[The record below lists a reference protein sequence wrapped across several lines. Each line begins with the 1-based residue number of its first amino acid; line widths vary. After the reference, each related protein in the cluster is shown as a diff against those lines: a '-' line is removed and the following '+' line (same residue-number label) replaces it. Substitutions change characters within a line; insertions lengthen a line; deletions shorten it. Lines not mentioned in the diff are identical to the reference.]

1 MRWIALAAATLL
13 GAAAA
18 GWRVRPPAARDAA
31 PAAAPAP
38 APAASAS
45 DRARAAPPALT
56 PAPAYAPP
64 SRPLAK
70 ALPPMKVKPG
80 GTSWNPDPATKPAP
94 VEAQRGLMAKPDG
107 SIIETP
113 ITANFREGLN

>member
-1 MRWIALAAATLL
+1 MTPRMRWIALAAATLL
-13 GAAAA
+13 GAAA
-18 GWRVRPPAARDAA
+18 GWRARPPTARDAA
-31 PAAAPAP
+31 PAGAPAL
-38 APAASAS
+38 APAAPAS

-94 VEAQRGLMAKPDG
+94 VEAQRGGPDIAG
-107 SIIETP
+107 AQPLRPPPSASP
-113 ITANFREGLN
+113 

>member
-1 MRWIALAAATLL
+1 MTPRMHWIALAAATLL

-18 GWRVRPPAARDAA
+18 GWRARPPTARDAA
-31 PAAAPAP
+31 PAGARRSPRRAGVRSCAPP
-38 APAASAS
+38 
-45 DRARAAPPALT
+45 PPALT

-94 VEAQRGLMAKPDG
+94 VEAQRGGPDIAG
-107 SIIETP
+107 AQPLRPPPSASP
-113 ITANFREGLN
+113 

>member
-13 GAAAA
+13 GAAAT
-18 GWRVRPPAARDAA
+18 GWRCGRRRPGCGAGRRAGAR
-31 PAAAPAP
+31 
-38 APAASAS
+38 PAASAS

-94 VEAQRGLMAKPDG
+94 VEAQRGGPDIAG
-107 SIIETP
+107 AQPLRPPLSASP
-113 ITANFREGLN
+113 

>member
-1 MRWIALAAATLL
+1 MTPRMRWIALAAATLL
-13 GAAAA
+13 GAAAT

-38 APAASAS
+38 APAAPAS

-94 VEAQRGLMAKPDG
+94 VEAQRGGPDIAG
-107 SIIETP
+107 AQPLRPPLSASP
-113 ITANFREGLN
+113 

>member
-1 MRWIALAAATLL
+1 MTPRMRWIALAAATLL

-18 GWRVRPPAARDAA
+18 GGRARPPTARDAA
-31 PAAAPAP
+31 PAGAPAL
-38 APAASAS
+38 APAAPAS

-94 VEAQRGLMAKPDG
+94 VEAQRGGPDIAG
-107 SIIETP
+107 AQPLRPPPSASP
-113 ITANFREGLN
+113 

>member
-1 MRWIALAAATLL
+1 MTPRMRWIALAAATLL

-18 GWRVRPPAARDAA
+18 GWRARPPTARDAA
-31 PAAAPAP
+31 PAGA
-38 APAASAS
+38 
-45 DRARAAPPALT
+45 PALT

-94 VEAQRGLMAKPDG
+94 VEAQRGGPDIAG
-107 SIIETP
+107 AQPLRPPPSASP
-113 ITANFREGLN
+113 

>member
-1 MRWIALAAATLL
+1 MTPRMRWIALAAATLL
-13 GAAAA
+13 GAAAT

-31 PAAAPAP
+31 PAGAPAP
-38 APAASAS
+38 APAAPAS

-94 VEAQRGLMAKPDG
+94 VEAQRGGPDIAG
-107 SIIETP
+107 AQPLRPPPSASP
-113 ITANFREGLN
+113 

>member
-1 MRWIALAAATLL
+1 MTPRMRWIALAAATLL
-13 GAAAA
+13 GAAAT

-31 PAAAPAP
+31 PAAAP
-38 APAASAS
+38 AS

-94 VEAQRGLMAKPDG
+94 VEAQRGGPDIAG
-107 SIIETP
+107 AQPLRPPPSASP
-113 ITANFREGLN
+113 

>member
-1 MRWIALAAATLL
+1 MTPRMRWIALAAATLL
-13 GAAAA
+13 GAAAT

-31 PAAAPAP
+31 
-38 APAASAS
+38 
-45 DRARAAPPALT
+45 
-56 PAPAYAPP
+56 P

-94 VEAQRGLMAKPDG
+94 VEAQRGGPDIAG
-107 SIIETP
+107 AQPLRPPLSASP
-113 ITANFREGLN
+113 

>member
-1 MRWIALAAATLL
+1 MTPRMRWIALAAATLL

-31 PAAAPAP
+31 PAGA
-38 APAASAS
+38 
-45 DRARAAPPALT
+45 

-94 VEAQRGLMAKPDG
+94 VEAQRGGPDIAG
-107 SIIETP
+107 AQPLRPPPSASP
-113 ITANFREGLN
+113 

>member
-1 MRWIALAAATLL
+1 MMTPRMRWIALAAATLL
-13 GAAAA
+13 GAA
-18 GWRVRPPAARDAA
+18 
-31 PAAAPAP
+31 
-38 APAASAS
+38 AS

-94 VEAQRGLMAKPDG
+94 VEAQRGGPDIAG
-107 SIIETP
+107 AQPLRPPPSASP
-113 ITANFREGLN
+113 